1 MSWYAHTGPRKSE
14 SGKFRSYAQVGIEKS
29 VGQPYRD
36 WSFSFVTHQTG
47 SSVRRTLFS
56 VSICDPSKN
65 RVAYLRDF
73 SSLGQA
79 TTAAQAWIDQALD
92 WKLAASAVGTIP
104 ALPGVALP
112 EVIVTEPR
120 P

>member
-1 MSWYAHTGPRKSE
+1 MSWYARTGPRKRE
-14 SGKFRSYAQVGIEKS
+14 SGKFRSYAHAGIEKS
-29 VGQPYRD
+29 VGQTYRD

-47 SSVRRTLFS
+47 SSVRRTIFS

-73 SSLGQA
+73 SSIGQA
-79 TTAAQAWIDQALD
+79 TSAAQAWIDQTLD
-92 WKLAASAVGTIP
+92 WKLATSAVGTIP
-104 ALPGVALP
+104 ALPKAALP
-112 EVIVTEPR
+112 EVTATEPR